1 MTDFFSVLMSTQA
14 IGSPA
19 ISAGIHNL
27 LLSILTILLGLA
39 SWGVKVLKDWIDVQV
54 ATHTHGLQGMI
65 AKRIV
70 AFVEQKAT
78 DTMTNQD
85 KLNQAVALIQK
96 ECPRLSLDDI
106 NPLVEEAVSE
116 LKSNAPAPVAPAD
129 NTGGT
134 K

>member
-1 MTDFFSVLMSTQA
+1 MTDFFSVLMSTQV

-19 ISAGIHNL
+19 ISAGVHNL

-54 ATHTHGLQGMI
+54 AAHTHGLQGMI

-70 AFVEQKAT
+70 AYVEQKAT

-96 ECPRLSLDDI
+96 ECPRLGIDEV
-106 NPLVEEAVSE
+106 NHLVEEAVADMT
-116 LKSNAPAPVAPAD
+116 KPAEA
-129 NTGGT
+129 G